1 MIPSRLRIFV
11 AEWCAFVDA
20 KSIALCLCDAVGEP
34 GLAAVSLAARALRLG
49 GAAAAELDALAIDY
63 TGIRFWSAL
72 LDRYLGR
79 ARVELGAEAADA
91 AWQEGRR
98 MEFESAISEALADG
112 T

>member
-1 MIPSRLRIFV
+1 
-11 AEWCAFVDA
+11 
-20 KSIALCLCDAVGEP
+20 
-34 GLAAVSLAARALRLG
+34 
-49 GAAAAELDALAIDY
+49 LDALAIDY

-98 MEFESAISEALADG
+98 MDFESAIEEALAEEKTPAERIGRSAD
-112 T
+112 TQEVRPSTDSI